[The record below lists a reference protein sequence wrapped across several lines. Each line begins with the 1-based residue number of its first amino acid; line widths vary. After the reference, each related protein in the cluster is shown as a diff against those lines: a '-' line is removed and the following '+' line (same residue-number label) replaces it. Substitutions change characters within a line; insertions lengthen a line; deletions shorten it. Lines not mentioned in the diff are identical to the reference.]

1 MSINSKKESRKRRR
15 PEDSESPGDD
25 TPVNASRDSTASR
38 DANASRD
45 DLKAVLKERLRE
57 KRLGRLAPSARD
69 NKINKLELKLKE
81 VGENDDHREK
91 IQNHIDLL
99 RRVNDIQI
107 DTSTGEYPDYTDNCS
122 YGGGIERGD

>member
-15 PEDSESPGDD
+15 PDDSESPIDD
-25 TPVNASRDSTASR
+25 TSNPPTHTNPSR
-38 DANASRD
+38 DAKASRD
-45 DLKAVLKERLRE
+45 DLKAVLKERLKE

-81 VGENDDHREK
+81 VGDNEDHRQK
-91 IQNHIDLL
+91 IQQNIDLL

-107 DTSTGEYPDYTDNCS
+107 DTSTGEYPDYTDNCG

>member
-15 PEDSESPGDD
+15 TDDSESPRDD
-25 TPVNASRDSTASR
+25 TPTPANASR
-38 DANASRD
+38 DANASRE
-45 DLKAVLKERLRE
+45 DLKAVLKERLKE

-81 VGENDDHREK
+81 VGENDEDREK

-107 DTSTGEYPDYTDNCS
+107 DTSTGEYPDYTDNCG

>member
-25 TPVNASRDSTASR
+25 TP
-38 DANASRD
+38 ANASRD

-81 VGENDDHREK
+81 VGENEDHRQK
-91 IQNHIDLL
+91 IQQNIDLL

>member
-15 PEDSESPGDD
+15 PDDSERTEDD
-25 TPVNASRDSTASR
+25 TSNPPTPAT
-38 DANASRD
+38 ASRD
-45 DLKAVLKERLRE
+45 DLKAVLKERLKE

-81 VGENDDHREK
+81 VGDNEDHREK

-99 RRVNDIQI
+99 RRLNDIQI
-107 DTSTGEYPDYTDNCS
+107 DTSTGEYPDYTDNCG

>member
-1 MSINSKKESRKRRR
+1 MSRNSKKESRKRRET
-15 PEDSESPGDD
+15 EDHEPKPSLD
-25 TPVNASRDSTASR
+25 TD
-38 DANASRD
+38 ASRD
-45 DLKAVLKERLRE
+45 DLKALLKEKLRK

-69 NKINKLELKLKE
+69 NKINKLELKLKQ
-81 VGENDDHREK
+81 VGDNDDDRQK

-99 RRVNDIQI
+99 RRVNDIQV

>member
-15 PEDSESPGDD
+15 PDDSESPRDD
-25 TPVNASRDSTASR
+25 TPTP
-38 DANASRD
+38 ANASRD
-45 DLKAVLKERLRE
+45 DLKAVLKEKLRE

-81 VGENDDHREK
+81 VGDNDEDRQK

-99 RRVNDIQI
+99 RRVNDIQV